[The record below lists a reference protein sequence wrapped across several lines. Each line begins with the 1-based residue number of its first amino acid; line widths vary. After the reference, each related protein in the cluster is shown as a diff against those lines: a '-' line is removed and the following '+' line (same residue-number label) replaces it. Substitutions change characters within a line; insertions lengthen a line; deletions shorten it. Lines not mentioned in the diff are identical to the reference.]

1 LPYLGAIVAF
11 LDKIAPNLKM
21 HFRKTGMQQRGE
33 TMAKKMSVTSI
44 KHAKGGTP
52 LMMIT
57 AYDALF
63 ARLFDPI
70 ADIILVGDSL
80 NMSFAGRPDTLSATM
95 EQMIYHT
102 KAVCAGA
109 PETFVI
115 CDMPFGTYTT
125 PERAFDN
132 AMAVYQQTEADAVKI
147 EGGKDK
153 ASVIAYLTSQGIAVC
168 GHIGLLPQS
177 VRSEGGYKVKGKD
190 EANTLALIEDAKAV
204 EAAGAF
210 CIVLEGVKADAAR
223 RIAEAVQVPIVGI
236 GAGSSV
242 DGQVLVF
249 SDMLGLYEPFVPKFV
264 KQYMNGAEAVK
275 TAVEQYKQ
283 EVATRAFPAEEHT
296 Y

>member
-1 LPYLGAIVAF
+1 
-11 LDKIAPNLKM
+11 
-21 HFRKTGMQQRGE
+21 
-33 TMAKKMSVTSI
+33 MAKKMSVTSI
-44 KHAKGGTP
+44 QNAKGGTP
-52 LMMIT
+52 LTMIT

-80 NMSFAGRPDTLSATM
+80 NMSFAGKPDTLSVTLD
-95 EQMIYHT
+95 QMIYHT
-102 KAVCAGA
+102 QAVCSGA

-125 PERAFDN
+125 PERALDN
-132 AMAVYQQTEADAVKI
+132 AITVYQQSGADAVKI
-147 EGGKDK
+147 EGGRDK
-153 ASVIAYLTSQGIAVC
+153 ADTITHLTANGIAVC

-177 VRSEGGYKVKGKD
+177 VRGEGGYKVKGKD
-190 EANTLALIEDAKAV
+190 EANALALVEDAKAV

-210 CIVLEGVKADAAR
+210 CLVIEGVKADVASRVAASVG
-223 RIAEAVQVPIVGI
+223 IPVIGI
-236 GAGSSV
+236 GAGSGV

-264 KQYMNGAEAVK
+264 KQYLNGAETVKAAVSR
-275 TAVEQYKQ
+275 YKE
-283 EVATRAFPAEEHT
+283 EVAARTFPGEEHT

>member
-1 LPYLGAIVAF
+1 
-11 LDKIAPNLKM
+11 
-21 HFRKTGMQQRGE
+21 MQQRGE
-33 TMAKKMSVTSI
+33 NMAKKMSVTSI
-44 KHAKGGTP
+44 KNAKGGTP
-52 LMMIT
+52 LTMIT

-80 NMSFAGRPDTLSATM
+80 NMSFAGHPDTLSATM

-109 PETFVI
+109 PGTFVI

-132 AMAVYQQTEADAVKI
+132 AMAVYQQTGADAVKI
-147 EGGKDK
+147 EGGRDK
-153 ASVIAYLTSQGIAVC
+153 ASTIAYLTAQGIAVC

-190 EANTLALIEDAKAV
+190 ETNTLSLIEDAKAV

-223 RIAEAVQVPIVGI
+223 RIAEAVQIPIVGI
-236 GAGSSV
+236 GAGNSV

-275 TAVEQYKQ
+275 TAVAQYKE